1 MICWV
6 ATYPGCGST
15 LLCQMIHQLFGE
27 RVYFATTEFQEL
39 FTEESLYEMG
49 NQYCKEKNWDDFY
62 KLANESRDLYFIK
75 THKKPM
81 DQNPAIV
88 VVRDGRAAIESYYW
102 YQKKTFPDQEISL
115 MDVIFGNMYYKD
127 WSYFYQHWTKGRPQ
141 TLSLNFE
148 SLKENPKECIER
160 IEDFLGKK
168 SKGDWADPFQRGA
181 QSYPNIFRLGQ
192 IASWRETWSEEEEA
206 IFWLCHG
213 ETMAAWGYEAPLSV
227 VAQKAEGKESEYLRA
242 AFKQV
247 LATLRNC
254 NSEKKQYQKQVNI
267 LNQACCERLELIEML
282 DRQLKQLQN

>member
-39 FTEESLYEMG
+39 FTEESLCEMG

-62 KLANESRDLYFIK
+62 KMANVSPDLYFIK
-75 THKKPM
+75 THKKPK

-102 YQKKTFPDQEISL
+102 YQKKTFPEQNL
-115 MDVIFGNMYYKD
+115 NLLDVILGNMYYKD
-127 WSYFYQHWTKGRPQ
+127 WSYFYQHWIKERPQ
-141 TLSLNFE
+141 TLVLNFE
-148 SLKENPKECIER
+148 SLKENPEECIEK
-160 IEDFLGKK
+160 IGFFLEKK
-168 SKGDWADPFQRGA
+168 SSGDWSDPFQRSA
-181 QSYPNIFRLGQ
+181 QSYPNVFRLGQ
-192 IASWRETWSEEEEA
+192 LASWRETWSEEEEA
-206 IFWLCHG
+206 VFWLCHG
-213 ETMAAWGYEAPLSV
+213 ETMAAWGYEDDHSV
-227 VAQKAEGKESEYLRA
+227 IAQKMMSKGSEYLRA

-247 LATLRNC
+247 LAILRNA
-254 NSEKKQYQKQVNI
+254 NSEKKQSQKQINI

-282 DRQLKQLQN
+282 DNQLRQNQN